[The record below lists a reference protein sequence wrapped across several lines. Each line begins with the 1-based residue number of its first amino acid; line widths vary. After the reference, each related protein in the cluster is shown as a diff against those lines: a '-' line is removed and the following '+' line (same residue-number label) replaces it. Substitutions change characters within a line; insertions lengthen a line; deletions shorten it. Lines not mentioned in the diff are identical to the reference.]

1 MSEGSNPRHSSFSKT
16 AASWRIPKDLVT
28 FNIPTSLSS
37 PTGAAEVG
45 IKSSTE
51 TAGVFLGGKHLFSRV
66 NRKGRLPH

>member
-16 AASWRIPKDLVT
+16 ASSWQIPKDLVT
-28 FNIPTSLSS
+28 CNIPTSLSS

-51 TAGVFLGGKHLFSRV
+51 TVSVFLGGEHLLSWV